1 MNRLSSDIRQAR
13 ASANAWATGDIAAL
27 KEVAETDASYARSLA
42 YSWPF
47 LAEQD
52 VQRLHTEAENKLL
65 TAIER
70 AMNRNEVTFAALP
83 IHLLL
88 RKDGVVARLRAAGY
102 SIEEP
107 A

>member
-52 VQRLHTEAENKLL
+52 VQRLHDGSREQVAHSD
-65 TAIER
+65 R
-70 AMNRNEVTFAALP
+70 ARHES
-83 IHLLL
+83 
-88 RKDGVVARLRAAGY
+88 K
-102 SIEEP
+102 
-107 A
+107 